1 MTTRAA
7 DRIQRLDAALRSRFP
22 DLSRREIHLAIATG
36 VVRVN
41 GRRARKGDRV
51 GLSDDIAV
59 GPLLD
64 PPAIPRG
71 IPVPIL
77 HIDRH
82 VIAIDKPPGVP
93 STARR
98 LTRVGSIAGFLLRRF
113 PDLAAAGRSPL
124 EAGLVHRLD
133 TGTSG
138 VLLAARS
145 PEGWANLRRQFAR
158 RRVEKQYLAL
168 VHGRLAGAR
177 DLRHA
182 LAHDPRNRARMTI
195 SPRPAPRRRRGP
207 SRSWTAE
214 ARVVAIES
222 ATGMTLVAV
231 TLFTGVTH
239 QIRAQLAAIGHPV
252 AGDIAYGAPAGDE
265 PGIPRPLLHAASLSF
280 DHPHD
285 ARRCTLSSMPP
296 RDFAHVLARVGI
308 KENAQTAQKSPR

>member
-1 MTTRAA
+1 MTTQAA

-22 DLSRREIHLAIATG
+22 DLSRREIQLAIATG

-41 GRRARKGDRV
+41 GKPARKGDRV
-51 GLSDDIAV
+51 CESDHIAV
-59 GPLLD
+59 GTLLD
-64 PPAIPRG
+64 PPAVPRG
-71 IPVPIL
+71 ISVPIL

-82 VIAIDKPPGVP
+82 LIVVDKPPGVP

-98 LTRVGSIAGFLLRRF
+98 LSRTGSIAGFLLFRF

-145 PEGWANLRRQFAR
+145 HETWANLRRQFVR
-158 RRVEKQYLAL
+158 RQVEKQYLAL
-168 VHGRLAGAR
+168 VHGRLTGEH

-182 LAHDPRNRARMTI
+182 LAHDQRDRARM
-195 SPRPAPRRRRGP
+195 RVAPRSEPGSRRGA
-207 SRSWTAE
+207 SRSWPAE
-214 ARVVAIES
+214 ARVAAVES
-222 ATGMTLVAV
+222 AAGMTLVAI

-252 AGDIAYGAPAGDE
+252 VGDTAYGAPAPE
-265 PGIPRPLLHAASLSF
+265 EATVQRPLLHAVSLSF
-280 DHPHD
+280 EHPHD
-285 ARRCTLSSMPP
+285 ARRHVHSTVPPEDFVHVLTRLGMTKDPP
-296 RDFAHVLARVGI
+296 R
-308 KENAQTAQKSPR
+308 